1 MWIYWTKMIWIEKLY
16 LRINT
21 MRCSHNI
28 MRRNQRSSAVPWYRS
43 TYFFYSHRY
52 LKSNKNLLIK
62 ISFNWITLRN
72 SKDQSFYMH
81 SRFSEVC
88 FKHQFHIRT
97 TKEDVL
103 YFINEI
109 LLIFIKMNLEIFT
122 TWGNSP
128 MIASSPPTIRGLSPR
143 HFPLFPRFC
152 QYFFQTLHTS
162 YEKSHD

>member
-97 TKEDVL
+97 TKEDIIIWNAGDCHTYIQKSDKKCIAVIL
-103 YFINEI
+103 SYF
-109 LLIFIKMNLEIFT
+109 LIVWFAPI
-122 TWGNSP
+122 
-128 MIASSPPTIRGLSPR
+128 
-143 HFPLFPRFC
+143 HF
-152 QYFFQTLHTS
+152 
-162 YEKSHD
+162 